1 MDDDVQRVQVE
12 VQHLIAVAGRSHPLP
27 CRDRV
32 ELVVQIR
39 ECRRGTGQ
47 SPQTVQDDVEHQRS
61 RDAIHHH
68 LGVTVAELVEDEA
81 LAEALDDL
89 TARRLG
95 KLLRKAAGAELDGF
109 RVERIGEECGAAIWQ
124 IVGVS
129 GCLATTDS
137 KKGAGDRRKK
147 GIIARPCACPSN
159 FC

>member
-1 MDDDVQRVQVE
+1 MLVAIDPAAVVKA
-12 VQHLIAVAGRSHPLP
+12 IA
-27 CRDRV
+27 DRIG
-32 ELVVQIR
+32 ER
-39 ECRRGTGQ
+39 
-47 SPQTVQDDVEHQRS
+47 PF
-61 RDAIHHH
+61 
-68 LGVTVAELVEDEA
+68 TVAELVEDEA

>member
-1 MDDDVQRVQVE
+1 MTICP
-12 VQHLIAVAGRSHPLP
+12 H
-27 CRDRV
+27 C
-32 ELVVQIR
+32 
-39 ECRRGTGQ
+39 RGTG
-47 SPQTVQDDVEHQRS
+47 VLV
-61 RDAIHHH
+61 AIDPAAVVKAIADRI
-68 LGVTVAELVEDEA
+68 GERPFTVAELVEDEA